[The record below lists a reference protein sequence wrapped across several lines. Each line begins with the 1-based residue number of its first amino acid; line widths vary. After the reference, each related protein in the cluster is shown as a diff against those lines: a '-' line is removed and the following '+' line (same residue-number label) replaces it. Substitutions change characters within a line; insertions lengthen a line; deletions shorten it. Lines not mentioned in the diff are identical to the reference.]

1 MIAIRKSEER
11 GLTKTGWLDSRH
23 TFSFADYHDPKFM
36 GFRSLRVINE
46 DHIAPGG
53 GFPTH
58 HHRDMEILT
67 YLVSG
72 ALEHKDSLGN
82 GSVIRPGEIQRM
94 SAGTGI
100 AHSEFNHSRAESA
113 HLLQIWLL
121 PAHSGLTP
129 GYEQHAFKAAPGKLL
144 PLAGPT
150 SQGTRV
156 TIHQDATLAVAFLDA
171 DQTLAPRL
179 RPGRFG
185 WLQVVRGVLNL
196 GEHHLRAGDGAAL
209 DSREEP
215 LIRAAE
221 AVELLWFDLA

>member
-1 MIAIRKSEER
+1 MIAVRKSEER
-11 GLTKTGWLDSRH
+11 GVTRTGWLDSRH

-46 DHIAPGG
+46 DRIAPGG

-82 GSVIRPGEIQRM
+82 GSVIQAGEIQRM
-94 SAGTGI
+94 TAGSGI
-100 AHSEFNHSRAESA
+100 AHSEFNHSRTEPA

-121 PAHSGLTP
+121 PAQSGLTP
-129 GYEQHAFKAAPGKLL
+129 GYEQRAFNPLQGGLLQLAA
-144 PLAGPT
+144 PT
-150 SQGTRV
+150 SQAAGV
-156 TIHQDATLAVAFLDA
+156 TIHQDATLAVGFLQA
-171 DQTLAPRL
+171 GQTLQLRL
-179 RPGRFG
+179 QPGRFG
-185 WLQVVRGVLNL
+185 WLQVVRGALSL

-209 DSREEP
+209 DSQEQP
-215 LIRAAE
+215 SIRAAE